1 MKNERLLG
9 NCNLFFSKLNNKTF
23 LVGKKKKR
31 GKNRKEKGQKG
42 WNTRQ
47 KTCCF
52 IFFFSSE
59 IHSSE
64 QKNWEHQTAQ
74 LAVSHR
80 PDILLRL
87 SCSWTGVAKDCSG
100 QAGQKTAQSLCSE
113 NHCRQNLLGLTFIEI
128 ILATESSNSEKIAHR
143 GNTLP

>member
-1 MKNERLLG
+1 MWGEKKKG
-9 NCNLFFSKLNNKTF
+9 GGKI
-23 LVGKKKKR
+23 GKKKDKKDGTQDKR
-31 GKNRKEKGQKG
+31 HVVLS
-42 WNTRQ
+42 
-47 KTCCF
+47 
-52 IFFFSSE
+52 FFFLLRCTAQNKKS
-59 IHSSE
+59 
-64 QKNWEHQTAQ
+64 WEHQKAQ

-113 NHCRQNLLGLTFIEI
+113 NHCRQNLLGLTSIEI